1 MPAVHAWTRR
11 QRALIV
17 GSIVL
22 ALASFGALIYAY
34 ERYYRGPGEELLY
47 GRWAATDF
55 ISEGTI
61 YFRFRSN
68 QTFSVGGDFEDEFG
82 PWASG
87 RWYAGGSL
95 IFLRFSG
102 DDFAGIRPVVLRIVD
117 IQNDELRV
125 RLNGEKTIYT
135 FRRSIPHAADASNQ
149 AMQRT
154 AGRTAFQLPMT
165 SAFNPKRRSP
175 SPAVADL
182 VSR

>member
-1 MPAVHAWTRR
+1 MPPAHAWTRR

-17 GSIVL
+17 VSIVL

-34 ERYYRGPGEELLY
+34 ERYHRGPGEELLY

-55 ISEGTI
+55 ISEGAI

-82 PWASG
+82 PWDSG

-102 DDFAGIRPVVLRIVD
+102 DDFAGSRPVVLRIVD
-117 IQNDELRV
+117 IQDDELRV
-125 RLNGEKTIYT
+125 RLNGKKKIYT

-149 AMQRT
+149 SLQLT
-154 AGRTAFQLPMT
+154 AGRSVAPLPFVKPLRLEST
-165 SAFNPKRRSP
+165 HALASGN
-175 SPAVADL
+175 
-182 VSR
+182 